1 MSEQERL
8 TPEGLRRWARA
19 RGALDLEPEALESL
33 LRRVEQLEREVR
45 SLEPLVGQETEPLA
59 SPPVEGD

>member
-8 TPEGLRRWARA
+8 TPEGLRRWACA
-19 RGALDLEPEALESL
+19 RGALDLEPEAVESL

-45 SLEPLVGQETEPLA
+45 SFEPLVGQETEPLT

>member
-19 RGALDLEPEALESL
+19 RGALDLEPEAVESL

-45 SLEPLVGQETEPLA
+45 SFEPLVGQETEPLT